1 MIDNSDLGA
10 AALMSIIAVF
20 ALFALIFFVV
30 NLVKK
35 ARADR
40 AWARQLARER
50 NAARFLYSVPG
61 ESFKREVFTGRRA
74 PAAMSNGAGSES
86 TPSPAPSPDP
96 VLDPVTTYLY
106 ASALTEAG
114 SVSKYHQPTVSDYSD
129 SVPSSSDYGSSDSS
143 SSYDSGSSDGGS
155 FDSGGGFD

>member
-10 AALMSIIAVF
+10 VALMSIIAVF

-35 ARADR
+35 VRADR

-50 NAARFLYSVPG
+50 NAARFLYRAPAA
-61 ESFKREVFTGRRA
+61 FQREVFTGRRA
-74 PAAMSNGAGSES
+74 PDAMNGAGSES
-86 TPSPAPSPDP
+86 TSSPSPSLDP
-96 VLDPVTTYLY
+96 VPDPVTTYLY
-106 ASALTEAG
+106 ASILTEAG
-114 SVSKYHQPTVSDYSD
+114 SVSKYHQPTVSEFSD
-129 SVPSSSDYGSSDSS
+129 PTPSSSDYGSSDSG